1 MGSRSVNQKKII
13 FGTLVLYTFINFFL
27 LFNYYITGKS
37 TQQILAY
44 LKKENI
50 LEHTNPGVMMPN
62 VYHMY
67 NNCYLRE
74 IEEANLKCTEN
85 INNAVKLISSK
96 YKITYYKDNT
106 MYSSNLK
113 IFGINFY
120 KYSVTTNK

>member
-1 MGSRSVNQKKII
+1 
-13 FGTLVLYTFINFFL
+13 
-27 LFNYYITGKS
+27 
-37 TQQILAY
+37 
-44 LKKENI
+44 
-50 LEHTNPGVMMPN
+50 
-62 VYHMY
+62 MY